1 MLLTGGDAVA
11 IIGSGVEAHWV
22 WWHMLIRMLCNCR
35 SQEGFNFEAREVK
48 EAVKLLDK
56 NGDG

>member
-1 MLLTGGDAVA
+1 MNLMLLLAF
-11 IIGSGVEAHWV
+11 
-22 WWHMLIRMLCNCR
+22 CNCR
-35 SQEGFNFEAREVK
+35 SQEGFNFENREVK

>member
-1 MLLTGGDAVA
+1 MMLVMEIVSCLL
-11 IIGSGVEAHWV
+11 IIGLH
-22 WWHMLIRMLCNCR
+22 ICR
-35 SQEGFNFEAREVK
+35 SQEGFNMETREVK

>member
-1 MLLTGGDAVA
+1 MQWPSNLISLLVCFEMSVR
-11 IIGSGVEAHWV
+11 ICE
-22 WWHMLIRMLCNCR
+22 CR
-35 SQEGFNFEAREVK
+35 SQEGFNFENREVK